1 MHYDTLRLKESS
13 PRAGS
18 ILLVS
23 LVVLGVTLACGG
35 TFEPTPDIPE
45 HVEYDTVRIDYG
57 AGEPLMPMSDGTR
70 AQALVGAASDLAGL
84 TRETVAF
91 TNNLLADQFKLIN
104 DIKSNP
110 VTEYKDGK
118 WIWETREVRKDY
130 ARFEIVEI
138 KQPAPSREKIVGAYA
153 YLLYIG
159 NSKNDNALVYSAE
172 FYQFDQARQLS
183 NAQQGY
189 GIVRFFFT
197 ALRRYDSSAPLGNI
211 RLAFRARNNVR
222 QVRVNLNGIRER
234 LGDDRLRALYQ
245 YTQLPDNQGR
255 MTYFGLGDYSN
266 DGEPYEFLAAHAAWT
281 AEQEGH
287 VAASVSGGSL
297 KDTLPNDRLLLR
309 ECWDIAGVTT
319 YARSQP
325 SIPDYEGGQL
335 EDCAIALQTV
345 ELSPPQYQETED
357 VDPELPQAHPQE

>member
-1 MHYDTLRLKESS
+1 MYDDTLRPKASSS
-13 PRAGS
+13 PQAAL
-18 ILLVS
+18 LLVS
-23 LVVLGVTLACGG
+23 LVVLGVALACGG

-57 AGEPLMPMSDGTR
+57 AGDGLEPMSEGTR
-70 AQALVGAASDLAGL
+70 TQELVGEASPLAGL

-104 DIKSNP
+104 DIKANP
-110 VTEYKDGK
+110 VTEYTDGR

-138 KQPAPSREKIVGAYA
+138 KSPTSQEKIVGAYA

-159 NSKNDNALVYSAE
+159 KSKNDNALVYSAE

-189 GIVRFFFT
+189 GVVRFFFN
-197 ALRRYDSSAPLGNI
+197 ALRRYDPSAPLGNI
-211 RLAFRARNNVR
+211 RIAFRARNNVR
-222 QVRVNLNGIRER
+222 QVRVNFNGIRQR
-234 LGDDRLRALYQ
+234 LGDERLRALYQ

-255 MTYFGLGDYSN
+255 MTYFGFGDYSN
-266 DGEPYEFLAAHAAWT
+266 DGEPYEFLAAQAAWT
-281 AEQEGH
+281 SNQEGH

-297 KDTLPNDRLLLR
+297 DESLPNNRLILR
-309 ECWDIAGVTT
+309 ECWDMAGITRF
-319 YARSQP
+319 ARSQP

-345 ELSPPQYQETED
+345 ELSPPQYQATED
-357 VDPELPQAHPQE
+357 VDPELPPAHPQE